1 MTFGPA
7 FAYAGLAG
15 PYHVSFYSTMT
26 KQFSLLALA
35 ATLALPA
42 VAQQDPKAGKIL
54 DAVSAKYTAL
64 KSFQAGFTQTLEN
77 PAAKLKQN
85 LTGEVT
91 VSGQKYHLTTSGQEI
106 INDGK
111 TTWTYLKNE
120 NEVNISESDPTN
132 QDLSPAQMYNMYKK
146 GYKYTYV
153 KSLKDNGVTSDLIE
167 LSPEDRKNDVF
178 KVQIIVGTADKAI
191 HSVKTFKKNGTRT
204 TFTLKNFK
212 PNVPVSATTFAFD
225 KNAHK
230 GVKVVDLR

>member
-1 MTFGPA
+1 
-7 FAYAGLAG
+7 
-15 PYHVSFYSTMT
+15 MT
-26 KQFSLLALA
+26 KYFSLLALT

-42 VAQQDPKAGKIL
+42 AAQQDPKAGKIL

-64 KSFQAGFTQTLEN
+64 KSFQASFTQTLEN

-85 LTGEVT
+85 ITGDVT
-91 VSGQKYHLTTSGQEI
+91 VSDQKYHLKASGQEV

-120 NEVNISESDPTN
+120 NEVNISESDPSN
-132 QDLSPAQMYNMYKK
+132 QDMSPAQMYSMYKK

-153 KSLKDNGVTSDLIE
+153 KSLKDGGVASDLIE

-178 KVQIIVGTADKAI
+178 KVQLVVGTADKAI

-212 PNVPVSATTFAFD
+212 ANVPVTATTFAFD
-225 KNAHK
+225 KAQHP

>member
-1 MTFGPA
+1 
-7 FAYAGLAG
+7 
-15 PYHVSFYSTMT
+15 MT

-35 ATLALPA
+35 AILALPA
-42 VAQQDPKAGKIL
+42 AAQQDPKAGKIL

-85 LTGEVT
+85 LSGEVT
-91 VSGQKYHLTTSGQEI
+91 VSNQKYHLTASGQEV

-120 NEVNISESDPTN
+120 NEVNISESDPSN
-132 QDLSPAQMYNMYKK
+132 QDMSPAQMYSMYKK
-146 GYKYTYV
+146 GYKYAYV
-153 KSLKDNGVTSDLIE
+153 KSLKDGGVTSDLIE
-167 LSPEDRKNDVF
+167 LTPEDRKNDVF

-212 PNVPVSATTFAFD
+212 PNVPVTASTFAFD
-225 KNAHK
+225 KAKHP

>member
-1 MTFGPA
+1 MMTQ
-7 FAYAGLAG
+7 
-15 PYHVSFYSTMT
+15 
-26 KQFSLLALA
+26 KFSLLALA

-42 VAQQDPKAGKIL
+42 AAQQDPKAGKIL

-85 LTGEVT
+85 INGDVT
-91 VSGQKYHLTTSGQEI
+91 VSGQKYHLKANGQEVL
-106 INDGK
+106 NDGK
-111 TTWTYLKNE
+111 NTWTYLKNE
-120 NEVNISESDPTN
+120 NEVNVSESDPSN
-132 QDLSPAQMYNMYKK
+132 QDMSPAQMYNMYKK

-153 KSLKDNGVTSDLIE
+153 KSLKDAGVASDLIE
-167 LSPEDRKNDVF
+167 LSPDNKTNDVF
-178 KVQIIVGTADKAI
+178 KVQLIVGTADKAI

-212 PNVPVSATTFAFD
+212 PNVPVTTSTFAFD
-225 KNAHK
+225 KAQYP